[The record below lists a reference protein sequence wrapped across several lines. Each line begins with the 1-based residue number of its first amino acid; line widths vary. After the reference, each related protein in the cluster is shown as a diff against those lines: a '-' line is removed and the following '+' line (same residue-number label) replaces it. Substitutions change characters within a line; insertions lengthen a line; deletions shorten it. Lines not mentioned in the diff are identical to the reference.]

1 MEKHFPLAVF
11 SFFSKKSR
19 PKSFPFGTDIHS
31 HLIPGLD
38 DGVKSNEEAAA
49 VIRKLLDLGFTKFIT
64 TPHINHSYNNTPATI
79 VNGLASLREFLAGSN
94 MQVDIEAAAEYY
106 LDDTVLTALEQKQP
120 LLTFGKDHL
129 LFETNFLSEPLFMK
143 DFIFRAI
150 TQGYRPLLA
159 HPERYAYFTLAKAE
173 EYRSRGA
180 LLQVNLL
187 SLSGFYS
194 VPVQKMAE
202 KMIDKGWV
210 DFLGSDCHNM
220 IHATELESVFSSRH
234 FKKALDLDLLNKR
247 L

>member
-1 MEKHFPLAVF
+1 MF

-19 PKSFPFGTDIHS
+19 PTSFPFGTDIHS
-31 HLIPGLD
+31 HLLPGLD

-49 VIRKLLDLGFTKFIT
+49 VIRKLMDLGFSKFIT
-64 TPHINHSYNNTPATI
+64 TPHINHTYANNPSI
-79 VNGLASLREFLAGSN
+79 ILNQLANLREFLASSG
-94 MQVDIEAAAEYY
+94 MPVQIEAAAEYN
-106 LDDTVLTALEQKQP
+106 LDESVLRALDEKQP

-143 DFIFRAI
+143 DFIFKAI

-159 HPERYAYFTLAKAE
+159 HPERYAYFTMEKAE

-187 SLSGFYS
+187 SLAGFYS

-202 KMIDKGWV
+202 KLIDKGWV

-220 IHATELESVFSSRH
+220 IHASALESVFASRH

>member
-1 MEKHFPLAVF
+1 VEKHFPLAVF

-31 HLIPGLD
+31 HLIPGID
-38 DGVKSNEEAAA
+38 DGVKTNDEAAA
-49 VIRKLLDLGFTKFIT
+49 VIRKLTDLGFTKFIT
-64 TPHINHSYNNTPATI
+64 TPHINHAYKNTPAI
-79 VNGLASLREFLAGSN
+79 ILNGLANLREFLASSG
-94 MQVDIEAAAEYY
+94 MQVEIAAAAEYY
-106 LDDTVLTALEQKQP
+106 LDDNVLDALEQKQP

-143 DFIFRAI
+143 DFIFKAI

-194 VPVQKMAE
+194 APVQKMAE
-202 KMIDKGWV
+202 KLIDKGWV

-234 FKKALDLDLLNKR
+234 FKKVLDLDLLNKR

>member
-1 MEKHFPLAVF
+1 MEEYFPLAVF
-11 SFFSKKSR
+11 SFFSKKNR

-31 HLIPGLD
+31 HLLPGLD
-38 DGVKSNEEAAA
+38 DGVKSNEEAAT
-49 VIRKLLDLGFTKFIT
+49 VIRKLMDLGFSKFIT
-64 TPHINHSYNNTPATI
+64 TPHINHSYSNNPSI
-79 VNGLASLREFLAGSN
+79 ILNGLASLREFLAGCG
-94 MQVDIEAAAEYY
+94 VDVPIEAAAEYY
-106 LDDTVLTALEQKQP
+106 LDDMVMTALEEKQP

-129 LFETNFLSEPLFMK
+129 LFETNFLSEPIFMK
-143 DFIFRAI
+143 DFIFKAI

-159 HPERYAYFTLAKAE
+159 HPERYAYFTMAKAE

-194 VPVQKMAE
+194 VPVRKMAE
-202 KMIDKGWV
+202 KLIDKGWV

-220 IHATELESVFSSRH
+220 FHATALESVFLSRH
-234 FKKALDLDLLNKR
+234 FKKAIDLDLLNKR

>member
-1 MEKHFPLAVF
+1 V
-11 SFFSKKSR
+11 
-19 PKSFPFGTDIHS
+19 
-31 HLIPGLD
+31 
-38 DGVKSNEEAAA
+38 
-49 VIRKLLDLGFTKFIT
+49 
-64 TPHINHSYNNTPATI
+64 
-79 VNGLASLREFLAGSN
+79 
-94 MQVDIEAAAEYY
+94 QIEAAAEYN
-106 LDDTVLTALEQKQP
+106 LDESVLRALDEKQP

-143 DFIFRAI
+143 DFIFKAI

-159 HPERYAYFTLAKAE
+159 HPERYAYFTMEKAE

-187 SLSGFYS
+187 SLAGFYS

-202 KMIDKGWV
+202 KLVDKGWV

-220 IHATELESVFSSRH
+220 IHASALESVFASRH